1 MVAAAVDIALF
12 TQLSDD
18 PDRYGWAGLGT
29 PAAVIVGA
37 GAVAVPILAF
47 RRRAP
52 AVASFTLA
60 LYAIVLTLTIG
71 SRPLLTLLVALYTA
85 AAWESRRRAL
95 LCLTATLAAHA
106 VGTGYEAS
114 LSGPGPRPFAVIAV
128 ATVYVLLDVAAWGA
142 GRRASAARQRAAY
155 LEESQAALA
164 AEAVRAE
171 RQRIGRE
178 LHDIVA
184 HSISLIAVQAAG
196 AARVVHGDPVRAER
210 SMESISQLSQEAIVE
225 LRRMLTL
232 VEGTPTGQDVT
243 TDPAT
248 SPGIPDLLPGLLE
261 LIAQVRETGH
271 QVELAVTGTPAALDS
286 SVRLAAHRIAQE
298 ALTNAVKHGSPDAQ
312 IHLSVTWTVDHLD
325 LRISNRVRPT
335 TRAEP
340 HPFSTGRGLYG
351 LQERARLVG
360 GHLDT
365 SSTES
370 TFTISASLPTTSLN
384 QPSLEPTAAK

>member
-18 PDRYGWAGLGT
+18 PDRYGWAGLET
-29 PAAVIVGA
+29 PVAVIVGA

-47 RRRAP
+47 RRRSP
-52 AVASFTLA
+52 AAAAFTLA
-60 LYAIVLTLTIG
+60 AYSILLTVTIG

-95 LCLTATLAAHA
+95 QCLAAILAAHA
-106 VGTGYEAS
+106 VGTAYEAS

-128 ATVYVLLDVAAWGA
+128 ATVYVLLDVAVWGA
-142 GRRASAARQRAAY
+142 GRRSSAARRRTAY
-155 LEESQAALA
+155 LEESRAALA

-184 HSISLIAVQAAG
+184 HSISLIALQAAG
-196 AARVVHGDPVRAER
+196 AAHVVHRDPARAER
-210 SMESISQLSQEAIVE
+210 SMESISQLSQQAIVE

-232 VEGTPTGQDVT
+232 VEGTPTDPDVT

-248 SPGIPDLLPGLLE
+248 SAEVPEFLPGLLQ
-261 LIAQVRETGH
+261 LITQVREAGH
-271 QVELAVTGTPAALDS
+271 QVALAVSGTPAPLDS

-298 ALTNAVKHGSPDAQ
+298 ALTNAVKHGAPDTQ
-312 IHLSVTWTVDHLD
+312 IHLDVTWTVDHLE
-325 LRISNRVRPT
+325 LRISNHVRPT
-335 TRAEP
+335 TPAES
-340 HPFSTGRGLYG
+340 HAFSTGRGLYG

-360 GHLDT
+360 GRLDT